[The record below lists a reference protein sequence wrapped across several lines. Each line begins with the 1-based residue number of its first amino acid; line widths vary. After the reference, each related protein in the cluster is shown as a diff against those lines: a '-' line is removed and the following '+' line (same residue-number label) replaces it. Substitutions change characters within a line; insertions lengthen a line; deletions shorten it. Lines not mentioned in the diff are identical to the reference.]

1 MRACINLSKNK
12 ISNHLLTRPDNVIN
26 LKFSSRIDFIFLE
39 KKHVLPSELY
49 VCEYSQTYNY

>member
-26 LKFSSRIDFIFLE
+26 LKFSSRINFIFLE
-39 KKHVLPSELY
+39 KKTCSTE
-49 VCEYSQTYNY
+49 